1 MLGVRH
7 IVAMRRHLSN
17 IWLLVGL
24 ASVVLVASTLV
35 SYFTCQWHWFGR
47 SGAIVTMVGVLL
59 SVRPLVRMG
68 FTEWLRSQSV
78 INGGHAAPTPQER
91 EEDRQRKLDATAT
104 QIGVAMAFAGT
115 LIWAYGD
122 LVGGLP

>member
-1 MLGVRH
+1 M
-7 IVAMRRHLSN
+7 VAMRRHLSN

-24 ASVVLVASTLV
+24 ASIVLVASALV
-35 SYFTCQWHWFGR
+35 SYLTCQWHWFGR

-68 FTEWLRSQSV
+68 LTEWLRSQSV
-78 INGGHAAPTPQER
+78 INGGHAEPTPEER
-91 EEDRQRKLDATAT
+91 EEDRQTKLDVTAT
-104 QIGVAMAFAGT
+104 QIGVAMALVGT